1 MNDRHFDVIFAGGG
15 LAATLTAYRLRQ
27 LRPDL
32 RLCVLEAGEKLGG
45 KSHLVVSRQG
55 YQQRR
60 LALDCAIRRT
70 LLGRTAGALSEAFAY
85 ANVRI

>member
-1 MNDRHFDVIFAGGG
+1 MNNSHFDVILAGGG

-45 KSHLVVSRQG
+45 TIPGLFTTRILAETPGAGSRHSSHTPGTNSR
-55 YQQRR
+55 
-60 LALDCAIRRT
+60 CASRSIR
-70 LLGRTAGALSEAFAY
+70 
-85 ANVRI
+85 VC